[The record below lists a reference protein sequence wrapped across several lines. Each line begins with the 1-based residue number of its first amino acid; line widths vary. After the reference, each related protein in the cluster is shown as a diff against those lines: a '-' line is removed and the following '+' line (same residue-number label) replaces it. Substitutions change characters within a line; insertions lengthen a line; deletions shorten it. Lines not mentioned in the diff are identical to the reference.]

1 MILQNFKK
9 KDLAVVKQFIEVRK
23 KGFKKSAKLNLSW
36 SNWGFGMEKL
46 ETSVQRLS
54 KNKIK
59 YVELHGNLY
68 GKDLGYK
75 SDETIRILNEN
86 GVEVSGICGMV
97 YPYSEFASNNHYVRQ
112 ACIDYFRRLI
122 NFGKEVGAKY
132 ILFTPGAVGRTKKY
146 DETEFYRAA
155 EGIRIVSED
164 FYKAGI
170 RCAIEPV
177 RRDEVS
183 FCFTIAEA
191 KKLIKEVNHPGCRHI
206 AGDTYH
212 QMHEE
217 THIGEALVSC
227 GEMLTNLHLA
237 DTNRR
242 GLGTGSLDLDI
253 VIMAMYVIG
262 YNNKNCFCTLE
273 PLGGGS
279 NPYDMLYGQP
289 DIKAVDALVK
299 GTAKYFFD
307 RENEILNAGDKE
319 LLRMYGG
326 E

>member
-1 MILQNFKK
+1 MKLQNFKQ
-9 KDLAVVKQFIEVRK
+9 KDLGIVTQFIEARK
-23 KGFKKSAKLNLSW
+23 KGLLGSARLNLSW

-46 ETSVQRLS
+46 ETSVQRLA
-54 KNKIK
+54 KNHIK
-59 YVELHGNLY
+59 FVELHGNLY

-75 SDETIRILNEN
+75 PAETRRILNEH
-86 GVEVSGICGMV
+86 GLDVSGLCGMV
-97 YPYSEFASNNHYVRQ
+97 YPYSEFASNNHLVRQ
-112 ACIDYFRRLI
+112 TCIDYFRRLI
-122 NFGKEVGAKY
+122 DFGKEVGAKY

-146 DETEFYRAA
+146 DDTEFYRAA

-164 FYKAGI
+164 FHQTGI

-191 KKLIKEVNHPGCRHI
+191 KSLIEEVNHPGCRHI

-217 THIGEALVSC
+217 PHIGEALISC
-227 GEMLTNLHLA
+227 GEKLTNLHLS

-253 VIMAMYVIG
+253 VIMALYVIG
-262 YNNKNCFCTLE
+262 YNNDSCFCTLE
-273 PLGGGS
+273 PLGGGA

-289 DIKAVDALVK
+289 DIEAVDHLVK
-299 GTAKYFFD
+299 GSAEYFFE
-307 RENEILNAGDKE
+307 RENEVLNASDGE
-319 LLRMYGG
+319 LLTMYGG
-326 E
+326 

>member
-1 MILQNFKK
+1 MKLQNFKQ
-9 KDLAVVKQFIEVRK
+9 KDLGIVRRFIEARK
-23 KGFKKSAKLNLSW
+23 KGLIGSAKLNLSW

-46 ETSVQRLS
+46 EVSVQRLA
-54 KNKIK
+54 KNGIK

-75 SDETIRILNEN
+75 PNETIRILNES
-86 GVEVSGICGMV
+86 GVDVSGICGMV
-97 YPYSEFASNNHYVRQ
+97 YPYSEFASNNHSVRQ

-122 NFGKEVGAKY
+122 DFGKEVGAKY
-132 ILFTPGAVGRTKKY
+132 ILFTPGAVGRTEKY

-164 FYKAGI
+164 FLKAGI

-191 KKLIKEVNHPGCRHI
+191 KNLIKEVNHPGCRHI

-217 THIGEALVSC
+217 PHIGEALISC

-253 VIMAMYVIG
+253 VIMALYVIG
-262 YNNKNCFCTLE
+262 YNNKYCFCTLE
-273 PLGGGS
+273 PLGGGA

-289 DIKAVDALVK
+289 DIEAVDALVK
-299 GTAKYFFD
+299 ETAAYFFE
-307 RENEILNAGDKE
+307 REDEVLNTGDEE
-319 LLRMYGG
+319 LLKMYGG
-326 E
+326 

>member
-1 MILQNFKK
+1 MKLQNFKR
-9 KDLAVVKQFIEVRK
+9 KDLGIVKQFIEKRK
-23 KGFKKSAKLNLSW
+23 KGLSGSAKLNLSW

-46 ETSVQRLS
+46 ETSLQRLS
-54 KNKIK
+54 KNDIK
-59 YVELHGNLY
+59 FVELHGNLY
-68 GKDLGYK
+68 GQDLGYK
-75 SDETIRILNEN
+75 PAETIRVLNGSGMEA
-86 GVEVSGICGMV
+86 SGICGMV

-122 NFGKEVGAKY
+122 DFGKEVGAKY
-132 ILFTPGAVGRTKKY
+132 ILFTPGAVGRTEKY

-191 KKLIKEVNHPGCRHI
+191 KSLIDEVNHPGCRHI

-212 QMHEE
+212 QLHEE
-217 THIGEALVSC
+217 PHIGEALISC

-242 GLGTGSLDLDI
+242 GLGTASLDLDI
-253 VIMAMYVIG
+253 VIMALYIIG
-262 YNNKNCFCTLE
+262 YNNQYCFCTLE
-273 PLGGGS
+273 PLGGGA

-289 DIKAVDALVK
+289 DIKAVDTLVN
-299 GTAKYFFD
+299 GTAAYFFE
-307 RENEILNAGDKE
+307 RENEVLNASDEE
-319 LLRMYGG
+319 LLKMYGG
-326 E
+326 

>member
-1 MILQNFKK
+1 MKFQNFKR
-9 KDLAVVKQFIEVRK
+9 KDLGIVKQFIEARK
-23 KGFKKSAKLNLSW
+23 KGLMGSAKLNLSW

-46 ETSVQRLS
+46 EASVQRLS
-54 KNKIK
+54 RSNIK
-59 YVELHGNLY
+59 FVELHGNLY

-75 SDETIRILNEN
+75 PDETIRILNES
-86 GVEVSGICGMV
+86 GLDVSGICGMV

-112 ACIDYFRRLI
+112 TCIDYFRRLI
-122 NFGKEVGAKY
+122 DFGKEVGAKY

-191 KKLIKEVNHPGCRHI
+191 NSLIEEVNHPGCRYI

-217 THIGEALVSC
+217 PHIGEALIGC

-253 VIMAMYVIG
+253 VIMALYAIG
-262 YNNKNCFCTLE
+262 YNNKYCFCTLE
-273 PLGGGS
+273 PLGGGA

-289 DIKAVDALVK
+289 DVEAVDALVK
-299 GTAKYFFD
+299 ETAEYFFE
-307 RENEILNAGDKE
+307 RENEVLSADDGE
-319 LLRMYGG
+319 LLKMYGG
-326 E
+326 

>member
-1 MILQNFKK
+1 MRLQNFKQ
-9 KDLAVVKQFIEVRK
+9 KDLGIVTQFIEARK
-23 KGFKKSAKLNLSW
+23 KGLLGSARLNLSW

-54 KNKIK
+54 RNHIK
-59 YVELHGNLY
+59 FVELHGNLY

-75 SDETIRILNEN
+75 PDETRRVLNEH
-86 GVEVSGICGMV
+86 GLDVSGLCGMV
-97 YPYSEFASNNHYVRQ
+97 YPYSEFASNNHFVRQ
-112 ACIDYFRRLI
+112 TCIDYFRRLI
-122 NFGKEVGAKY
+122 DFGKEVGAKY

-164 FYKAGI
+164 FLKAGI

-191 KKLIKEVNHPGCRHI
+191 KSLIEEINHPGCRHI

-217 THIGEALVSC
+217 PHIGEALISC
-227 GEMLTNLHLA
+227 GEKLTNLHLS

-242 GLGTGSLDLDI
+242 ALGTGSLDLDI
-253 VIMAMYVIG
+253 VVMALYVIG
-262 YNNKNCFCTLE
+262 YNNESCFCTLE
-273 PLGGGS
+273 PLGGGA

-289 DIKAVDALVK
+289 DIEAVDQLVK
-299 GTAKYFFD
+299 GSAEYFFG
-307 RENEILNAGDKE
+307 RENEVLNASDEE
-319 LLRMYGG
+319 LLAMYGG
-326 E
+326 

>member
-1 MILQNFKK
+1 MKLQNFKR
-9 KDLAVVKQFIEVRK
+9 KDLGIVKQFIDARK
-23 KGFKKSAKLNLSW
+23 KGLTGSAKLNLSW

-46 ETSVQRLS
+46 EVSVQRLA
-54 KNKIK
+54 KNNIK

-75 SDETIRILNEN
+75 PDETIRVLNES
-86 GVEVSGICGMV
+86 GLSVSGICGMV

-122 NFGKEVGAKY
+122 DFGKEVGAKY

-164 FYKAGI
+164 FHKAGI

-183 FCFTIAEA
+183 FCFTVAEA
-191 KKLIKEVNHPGCRHI
+191 KSLIAEVNHPGCRHI

-217 THIGEALVSC
+217 PHIGEALISC
-227 GEMLTNLHLA
+227 GETLTNLHLA

-253 VIMAMYVIG
+253 VIMALYVIG
-262 YNNKNCFCTLE
+262 YNNKYCFCTLE
-273 PLGGGS
+273 PLGGGA

-289 DIKAVDALVK
+289 DIEAVDALVK
-299 GTAKYFFD
+299 ETAAYFFE
-307 RENEILNAGDKE
+307 RENEVLNTADEEFLK
-319 LLRMYGG
+319 MYGG
-326 E
+326 

>member
-1 MILQNFKK
+1 LKFQNFKR
-9 KDLAVVKQFIEVRK
+9 KDLGIVKQFIEARK
-23 KGFKKSAKLNLSW
+23 KGLIGSAKLNLSW

-54 KNKIK
+54 RNNIK
-59 YVELHGNLY
+59 FVELHGNLY

-75 SDETIRILNEN
+75 PDETIRVLNES
-86 GVEVSGICGMV
+86 GLDVSGLCGMV
-97 YPYSEFASNNHYVRQ
+97 YPYSEFASNNHFVRQ
-112 ACIDYFRRLI
+112 TCIDYFRRLI
-122 NFGKEVGAKY
+122 EFGREVGAKY

-146 DETEFYRAA
+146 DETEFHRAA

-191 KKLIKEVNHPGCRHI
+191 KSLIEEVNHPGCRHI

-217 THIGEALVSC
+217 PHIGEALISC
-227 GEMLTNLHLA
+227 GGMLTNLHLS

-253 VIMAMYVIG
+253 VIMALYVIG
-262 YNNKNCFCTLE
+262 YNNKYCFCTLE

-289 DIKAVDALVK
+289 DIEAVDILVK
-299 GTAKYFFD
+299 GTAEYFFK
-307 RENEILNAGDKE
+307 RETEVLSTSDEE
-319 LLRMYGG
+319 LLKMYGG
-326 E
+326 

>member
-1 MILQNFKK
+1 LNFQNFKR
-9 KDLAVVKQFIEVRK
+9 KDLRIVKQFIEARK
-23 KGFKKSAKLNLSW
+23 KGLMGSAKLNLSW

-46 ETSVQRLS
+46 EASVQRLS
-54 KNKIK
+54 RNNIK
-59 YVELHGNLY
+59 FVELHGNLY

-75 SDETIRILNEN
+75 PDETIRILNEN
-86 GVEVSGICGMV
+86 GLDVSGICGMV

-112 ACIDYFRRLI
+112 TCIDYFRRLI
-122 NFGKEVGAKY
+122 DFGKEVGAKY

-191 KKLIKEVNHPGCRHI
+191 NSLIEEVNHPGCRYI

-217 THIGEALVSC
+217 PHIGEALVGC

-253 VIMAMYVIG
+253 VIMALYAIG
-262 YNNKNCFCTLE
+262 YNNKYCFCTLE
-273 PLGGGS
+273 PLGGGA

-289 DIKAVDALVK
+289 DVEAVDALVK
-299 GTAKYFFD
+299 ETAEYFFE
-307 RENEILNAGDKE
+307 RENEVLSTSDEE
-319 LLRMYGG
+319 LLKMYGG
-326 E
+326 

>member
-1 MILQNFKK
+1 LKLQNFKR
-9 KDLAVVKQFIEVRK
+9 KDLGIVKQFIEARK
-23 KGFKKSAKLNLSW
+23 KGLMDSAKLNLSW

-46 ETSVQRLS
+46 EASVQRLAR
-54 KNKIK
+54 NNIK
-59 YVELHGNLY
+59 FIELHGNLY

-75 SDETIRILNEN
+75 PDETLRILHES
-86 GVEVSGICGMV
+86 GLYVSGLCGMV

-112 ACIDYFRRLI
+112 TCIDYFRRLI
-122 NFGKEVGAKY
+122 DFGKEVGAKY

-191 KKLIKEVNHPGCRHI
+191 NSLIEEVNHPGCRYI

-217 THIGEALVSC
+217 PHIGEALVGC

-253 VIMAMYVIG
+253 VIMALYAIG
-262 YNNKNCFCTLE
+262 YNNKYCFCTLE
-273 PLGGGS
+273 PLGGGA

-289 DIKAVDALVK
+289 DVEAVDALVK
-299 GTAKYFFD
+299 ETAEYFFE
-307 RENEILNAGDKE
+307 RENEVLSTSDEE
-319 LLRMYGG
+319 LLNMYGG
-326 E
+326 R